1 MKRIIIQAGHI
12 NCANNTIVSMR
23 GNTGAPNEQELNK
36 RIADRVSGELRK
48 RGFQVI
54 QTDACA
60 NSDTAVTKIDAD
72 LFLALHGD
80 SDTPNDNGGGF
91 ADFPEPSTDGA
102 TKESQRLAGIFN
114 SDYFKETQI
123 NYKNAS
129 NANTRYYYM
138 WKYLTAKTPCVLLEM
153 GQTNDP
159 HDKVLLGNTDLIAN
173 AIVRVICNAFNVDY
187 NLPTQSTSPTTPP
200 VVQPDYKKLWEDTS
214 KQLGYLNTAFKQ
226 LKTETEGKLA
236 DKDTEC
242 QNKITGFKN
251 LLIETIQNLK

>member
-1 MKRIIIQAGHI
+1 MKKIIVQAGHI
-12 NCANNTIVSMR
+12 NCQNNVITALKN
-23 GNTGAPNEQELNK
+23 NTGAPNEQELNK

-60 NSDTAVTKIDAD
+60 NSDPAVTKADAD

-102 TKESQRLAGIFN
+102 TKESQRIAGIFN
-114 SDYFKETQI
+114 TDYFKETQI
-123 NYKNAS
+123 VYKNAS

-173 AIVRVICNAFNVDY
+173 AIVRVICKAFGVAYD
-187 NLPTQSTSPTTPP
+187 LPSQQTTTTTPTP
-200 VVQPDYKKLWEDTS
+200 VQPDYKKMYEEEQKVT
-214 KQLGYLNTAFKQ
+214 TQ
-226 LKTETEGKLA
+226 LKTAIDTIKSETTARLA
-236 DKDTEC
+236 DKDKEC
-242 QNKITGFKN
+242 QSKI
-251 LLIETIQNLK
+251 ESLKALVVKTVQEFQ